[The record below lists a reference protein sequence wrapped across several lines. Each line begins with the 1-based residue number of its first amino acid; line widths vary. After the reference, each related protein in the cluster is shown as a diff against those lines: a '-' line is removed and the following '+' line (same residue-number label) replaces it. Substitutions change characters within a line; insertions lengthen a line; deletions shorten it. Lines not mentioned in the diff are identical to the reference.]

1 MEPKVRATVESLP
14 FTTEGYERAKN
25 ILKTKYGKE
34 SEIVNAHVTNIMSLP
49 VIYGS
54 NPNKILEFYEMLSP
68 NLQALK
74 TMGKIEEVNRYVRM
88 TLDKLEGIKGELV
101 RTDDSWQDWE
111 FPHLLEALRKWT
123 TRNPPQP
130 ADERHGNEKTF
141 PFKPL
146 KMKSYHVRQHDQ
158 RRRPCVY
165 CESSK
170 HQSVNCDKDTTIHE
184 RRKQL
189 NLKQL
194 CFNGT
199 STKPQGFKM
208 PLFFNLQVLHQGIV
222 LRVHSEQQGKAFYI
236 PQKAIVQETA
246 ESTKI

>member
-1 MEPKVRATVESLP
+1 MSTHTLP
-14 FTTEGYERAKN
+14 TLCHFQSFMDLILTT
-25 ILKTKYGKE
+25 
-34 SEIVNAHVTNIMSLP
+34 
-49 VIYGS
+49 
-54 NPNKILEFYEMLSP
+54 ILEFYETLSP
-68 NLQALK
+68 NLQALE
-74 TMGKIEEVNRYVRM
+74 TLGKIKEVNGYVRM
-88 TLDKLEGIKGELV
+88 MLDKMEGIRENLV
-101 RTDDSWQDWE
+101 HTDDNWQDWE

-146 KMKSYHVRQHDQ
+146 KMKSYQVRQHDQ

-170 HQSVNCDKDTTIHE
+170 HQSVNCDKVTTIHE
-184 RRKQL
+184 CRKQL